1 MEASLRH
8 FVQYD
13 IPGHSSVAAI
23 AESLIANERLVKEAT
38 LLLEAFVPG
47 LIVESSTV
55 SVRRV
60 VQESP
65 LQQTFVV
72 ALVAA
77 YQRQLERDV
86 PKIITDLTGIE
97 VPDQYHTLLTVLV
110 MMVAVYGISKAIEL
124 LFPSRGKDELEKNYR
139 SLVVVAGD
147 LIQTPPNEIETAV
160 RSRYSGKKLSQIT
173 SLVRGFFAPTAGRE
187 HAKIMGP
194 AGVEIGA
201 PALSQI
207 PQLAI
212 PETVEDTE
220 KTDTQFEYS
229 KRIVIHAMDRDRGKL
244 GWAAHIPSLFDDR
257 VPMKLEKGIDPLSL
271 FGKKQ
276 IIGDVLIVYRVDEAD
291 NRVPSEVHL
300 LRISPPKRATKK
312 K

>member
-1 MEASLRH
+1 M
-8 FVQYD
+8 
-13 IPGHSSVAAI
+13 
-23 AESLIANERLVKEAT
+23 
-38 LLLEAFVPG
+38 
-47 LIVESSTV
+47 
-55 SVRRV
+55 
-60 VQESP
+60 QESP